1 MGEKLNKRMKGL
13 QYAGREVRI
22 GIYGV
27 CKKKGNRR
35 MRGFEHAGWGGKK
48 KREKLENERIR
59 QKCMILKDGEIA
71 K

>member
-48 KREKLENERIR
+48 KGRNWRMKGLD
-59 QKCMILKDGEIA
+59 KSV
-71 K
+71 

>member
-1 MGEKLNKRMKGL
+1 MNSSETESAGVWEKLNERMKGL

-27 CKKKGNRR
+27 CKKGNRR

-48 KREKLENERIR
+48 K
-59 QKCMILKDGEIA
+59 GEIED
-71 K
+71 